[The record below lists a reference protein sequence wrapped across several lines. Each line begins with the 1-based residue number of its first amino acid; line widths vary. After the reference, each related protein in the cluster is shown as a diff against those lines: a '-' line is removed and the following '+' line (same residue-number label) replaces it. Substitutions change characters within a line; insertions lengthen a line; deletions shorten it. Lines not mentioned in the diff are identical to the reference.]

1 MVLAVY
7 NVFYNNLLINLRFY
21 SKMQCV
27 TFGICIFDCINY
39 AFCYCFLQKPCRDRC
54 FTIWTTIK
62 WSIKAAIMGYTIWL
76 VRDMRE
82 RWEASFEPG
91 DLVTEPGTS
100 NLDTYLI
107 IYLLQHPIFI
117 ASRIPIFIL
126 YSILSCCCN
135 KGIDVDA
142 DN

>member
-1 MVLAVY
+1 
-7 NVFYNNLLINLRFY
+7 
-21 SKMQCV
+21 
-27 TFGICIFDCINY
+27 
-39 AFCYCFLQKPCRDRC
+39 
-54 FTIWTTIK
+54 
-62 WSIKAAIMGYTIWL
+62 MGYTIWL
-76 VRDMRE
+76 VKDMRE

-107 IYLLQHPIFI
+107 VYLLQHPLFI

-126 YSILSCCCN
+126 YTIISCCCD

-142 DN
+142 ANEYKDRVISFDFIPFELD